1 MIVYSASKAEFVEHV
16 KFNQIEKVI
25 EEEVWRKLK
34 RRTPK
39 SEITSWKNSLQYMFN
54 ALLDQGIPPSAG
66 VAVEYT
72 IPLTSRRVDFI
83 LTGKDASRNDTA
95 IIVELKQWSEAE
107 VTDKD
112 AIVRTFLNGSIREVN
127 HPSYQ
132 AWSYSALI
140 EDYNETVREEHISL
154 QPCAYLHNMDSG
166 AAINDSRYH
175 EHTDRAPVFISSDA
189 KKLSD
194 FLRRNIR
201 YGDSDNIMYRIEHGV
216 IKPSLLKQPI
226 GRC

>member
-1 MIVYSASKAEFVEHV
+1 VIVYSATKAEFVEHV

-25 EEEVWRKLK
+25 EEEVWRRLK

-39 SEITSWKNSLQYMFN
+39 SEIASWKNSLQYMFN

-66 VAVEYT
+66 IAIEYT

-140 EDYNETVREEHISL
+140 EDYNETVR
-154 QPCAYLHNMDSG
+154 
-166 AAINDSRYH
+166 
-175 EHTDRAPVFISSDA
+175 
-189 KKLSD
+189 
-194 FLRRNIR
+194 
-201 YGDSDNIMYRIEHGV
+201 
-216 IKPSLLKQPI
+216 
-226 GRC
+226 